1 MNARPGLS
9 ALAKAGL
16 LATMWLVAASVAVA
30 GATPRLGLTPVGQ
43 PGAYFALTLVPG
55 EHRQIEVEAAN
66 FGPESTLARTY
77 AANVYSIVNGG
88 FGAGLY
94 GQDAIGT
101 TTWLDYPTQE
111 ITLAPQ
117 GALRVP
123 FTVNVPVGTPPG
135 EYITALVIESTE
147 PLQGNGPLT
156 LNQVNRSAIAVAI
169 DVPGPRQ
176 PSVVI
181 GLVSHKSAGGQSI
194 LSFEVDN
201 PGKVHLRPAGAFQLL
216 EAGGSQIEARA
227 VVMDALYA
235 GTRTLLEAPLADAL
249 PPGDYCAEL
258 SLTDSA
264 TGAHDATECLR
275 FSVPHPSA
283 NNGAGSVPHAPWTLP
298 ATSVLLA
305 AAPVSLAIIAG
316 AAVIAAGLLLAVRR
330 RAPKQKAARGRR
342 ERPPKPAAGLR
353 GTRS

>member
-1 MNARPGLS
+1 MNARPGPS
-9 ALAKAGL
+9 ALATAGL
-16 LATMWLVAASVAVA
+16 LATMWLVAAPVA

-43 PGAYFALTLVPG
+43 PGTYFAMTLVPG
-55 EHRQIEVEAAN
+55 EQRQVEVEAAN

-88 FGAGLY
+88 FGAGLF
-94 GQDAIGT
+94 GEDTSGT
-101 TTWLDYPTQE
+101 TTWLSYPTQE

-123 FTVNVPVGTPPG
+123 FMVSVPIGTPPG

-169 DVPGPRQ
+169 DIPGPRQ
-176 PSVVI
+176 PGLSI
-181 GLVSHKSAGGQSI
+181 GLVSHKSVGGQSI

-201 PGKVHLRPAGAFQLL
+201 PGNVHLRPAGGFRLID
-216 EAGGSQIEARA
+216 AGGSQIEARA
-227 VVMDALYA
+227 VVMDELYA
-235 GTRTLLEAPLADAL
+235 GTRTLLEAPLADPL

-258 SLTDSA
+258 SLSDAA
-264 TGAHDATECLR
+264 TGAHDATECLA
-275 FSVPHPSA
+275 FSVQPSA
-283 NNGAGSVPHAPWTLP
+283 NDGAVTVPQAPWTLP

-316 AAVIAAGLLLAVRR
+316 GVVIGLGLLLAVRR
-330 RAPKQKAARGRR
+330 RAPKQNAARVRTGRS
-342 ERPPKPAAGLR
+342 PKSADGLR

>member
-1 MNARPGLS
+1 MRPGRPS
-9 ALAKAGL
+9 ALAKASL
-16 LATMWLVAASVAVA
+16 LATIWLVVAPVAVA
-30 GATPRLGLTPVGQ
+30 GDAPRLGLTPMGQ
-43 PGAYFALTLVPG
+43 PGTYFALTLVPG

-66 FGPESTLARTY
+66 FGAESTLARTY

-94 GQDAIGT
+94 GGAATGT

-111 ITLAPQ
+111 ITLAPR
-117 GALRVP
+117 GALHVP
-123 FTVNVPVGTPPG
+123 FTVRVPVGTPPG

-147 PLQGNGPLT
+147 ALQGSGPLT

-169 DVPGPRQ
+169 DVPGPRK
-176 PSVVI
+176 PDLLI
-181 GLVSHKSAGGQSI
+181 GLVSHKSVGGQSI

-201 PGKVHLRPAGAFQLL
+201 PGNVHLRPAGGFQLL
-216 EAGGSQIEARA
+216 GAGGSQVEARA

-264 TGAHDATECLR
+264 TGAHDATECLA
-275 FSVPHPSA
+275 FSVQPSA
-283 NNGAGSVPHAPWTLP
+283 NDGAAIVPHTPWTLP

-305 AAPVSLAIIAG
+305 AAPVSVAIIAG
-316 AAVIAAGLLLAVRR
+316 AAVIGAGLLLGVRR

-342 ERPPKPAAGLR
+342 GRSPKPAAGLR

>member
-1 MNARPGLS
+1 MNVLPVPRAMAMAS
-9 ALAKAGL
+9 L
-16 LATMWLVAASVAVA
+16 LATMWLVVAPLAAA
-30 GATPRLGLTPVGQ
+30 GAAPRLGLTPMGQ
-43 PGAYFALTLVPG
+43 PGTYFALTLVAG

-94 GQDAIGT
+94 GEDATGT

-111 ITLAPQ
+111 IMLAPQ

-123 FTVNVPVGTPPG
+123 FTVSVPVGTPPG

-147 PLQGNGPLT
+147 ALQSVGPLT
-156 LNQVNRSAIAVAI
+156 LNQVNRSAIAVAV

-176 PSVVI
+176 PDLLI
-181 GLVSHKSAGGQSI
+181 GLVSHESVGGQSI

-201 PGKVHLRPAGAFQLL
+201 PRNVHLRPAGGFRLL
-216 EAGGSQIEARA
+216 DAGGSQIEARA

-264 TGAHDATECLR
+264 TGAHDATECLT
-275 FSVPHPSA
+275 FSVQPSA
-283 NNGAGSVPHAPWTLP
+283 NDGAATIPQAPWTLP

-305 AAPVSLAIIAG
+305 EAPLSLAIIAG
-316 AAVIAAGLLLAVRR
+316 AAVIGAGLLLAVRR
-330 RAPKQKAARGRR
+330 RAPKQKAARGRSGR
-342 ERPPKPAAGLR
+342 SPKRAAALR